1 MGDTVYGWVTLEEA
15 ETYMASRLG
24 AEKYWHTGVSK
35 TAALTTAYNQLNAC
49 GWFDFPTDISTNMK
63 NAQCEQALFL
73 LIHQEDMDVRL
84 GLQAQG
90 VSAAGIVQETY
101 GKEIEGIP
109 ISPHAKQMLEDY
121 EDADKSAFQVKEISR
136 DDDEDV
142 I

>member
-1 MGDTVYGWVTLEEA
+1 MSLIGWISLEDA
-15 ETYMASRLG
+15 NTYMSTRVG
-24 AEKYWHTGVSK
+24 AYKYWYTGVDK

>member
-1 MGDTVYGWVTLEEA
+1 
-15 ETYMASRLG
+15 
-24 AEKYWHTGVSK
+24 
-35 TAALTTAYNQLNAC
+35 
-49 GWFDFPTDISTNMK
+49 MK

-90 VSAAGIVQETY
+90 VTQAGIVQETY
-101 GKEIEGIP
+101 GNCIEGIP